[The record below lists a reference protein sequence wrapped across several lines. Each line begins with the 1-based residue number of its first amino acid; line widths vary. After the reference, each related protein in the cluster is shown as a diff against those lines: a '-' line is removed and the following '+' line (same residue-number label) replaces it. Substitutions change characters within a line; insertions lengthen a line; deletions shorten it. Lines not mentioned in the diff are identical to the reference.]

1 VTDAV
6 IQLDH
11 RVHEQI
17 STRRIRVVK
26 YRGSHHGTNEYPFLI
41 DADGINVLPV
51 TSLTLEHDAPSERVS
66 SGLARLDEMLGGQ
79 GYYRGS
85 TILVTGTA
93 GTGKTTLAAHFV
105 AAACERGQRS
115 LYFLFE
121 ESPRQVIRNMRAA
134 GVDLETWV
142 DKGLL
147 QLRADRPSRHGLEA
161 HLAHMHRAIEEMRP
175 DVVVVDP
182 MTNLLV
188 TGTQVD
194 VRAML
199 TRIIDFLKTRHVTAL
214 VTSLTPGG
222 VAPESTETVISS
234 LMDTWVM
241 LTVEE
246 VDRRRHRWLSVL
258 KSRGMPHSDDVRAFR
273 FTDHGIDI
281 LPTHRSGVPEPA
293 DEQR

>member
-66 SGLARLDEMLGGQ
+66 SGLERLDEMLGGQ

-85 TILVTGTA
+85 TVLITGTA
-93 GTGKTTLAAHFV
+93 GAGKTTVAAHFAD
-105 AAACERGQRS
+105 AAGRRGQRC

-121 ESPRQVIRNMRAA
+121 ESPRQVIRNMRAT
-134 GVDLETWV
+134 GIDLEPWV
-142 DKGLL
+142 NTGLL
-147 QLRADRPSRHGLEA
+147 RLHADRPSRHGLET
-161 HLAHMHRAIEEMRP
+161 HLAYMHRAVEDLRP
-175 DVVVVDP
+175 DVVIVDP

-188 TGTQVD
+188 AGTQVD

-199 TRIIDFLKTRHVTAL
+199 TRMIDFLKTRQITAIF
-214 VTSLTPGG
+214 TSLTPGG
-222 VAPESTETVISS
+222 APLDSTETVISS
-234 LMDTWVM
+234 LMDTWVL
-241 LTVEE
+241 LTSEE
-246 VDRRRHRWLSVL
+246 TERRRRRWLSVL
-258 KSRGMPHSDDVRAFR
+258 KSRGMPHSDEMREFR

-281 LPTHRSGVPEPA
+281 LPTRSA
-293 DEQR
+293 DSRETMR